1 MPYKTNADLP
11 ASVKNNLPEAAQSVY
26 REAFNGALGGTC
38 KGDEGCAAKIAWT
51 AVENGWKKSD
61 KGWVKKSNTI
71 VGLSFYITKA
81 VQDKKTGERRF
92 SATCSNTKEDAFKTF
107 MSLDLFKDFINR
119 IHSGEQPPTEFRSDA
134 WQGGMPYLSVSH
146 YLDLGGMAKA
156 GDTTDLFIDG
166 DYLKAKGTFGDN
178 PVGQKAFEAVVR
190 DLAEKPEKPIR
201 ISIGFLDYGHKHG
214 NIEWVRKGDY
224 DTCPLC
230 ATELG
235 PKVYTRGLL
244 IHEALTRIPAN
255 VDTSIGLEERSM
267 GDDIVTRK
275 DDAESIVGEELATEM
290 DEKSKLIG
298 MSTAK
303 PAAEVVI
310 RTDKPAE
317 EPAPEPD
324 PEDESDEEEDV
335 EEPELIE
342 VVEEARKDV
351 SPADKK
357 AAEKEYGDVKYADA
371 ANKKY
376 PIDTEEHIRAA
387 WSYINMPKN
396 AAKYSPEEVKA
407 IKSKIVAAWK
417 KVIDKAGPQAAAEKK
432 SVAEDETPVEQAV
445 VVADPLDTAYAELR
459 SALGTIVADPA
470 LPTQDEKLRSLQAP
484 FETFATVVKASVAV
498 PEEEVVEDVKL
509 SEGLTKADLLDALT
523 PIVNAISAVQSDLQ
537 AVKLSQ
543 ATPPTRESSVVP
555 QRRSFQPPVNARPPT
570 MLSKVDPT
578 KPQKVM
584 DIVRRNMGLP
594 PK

>member
-1 MPYKTNADLP
+1 MADKERTELP
-11 ASVKNNLPEAAQSVY
+11 A
-26 REAFNGALGGTC
+26 
-38 KGDEGCAAKIAWT
+38 
-51 AVENGWKKSD
+51 
-61 KGWVKKSNTI
+61 TI
-71 VGLSFYITKA
+71 IGLSFYITKA

-119 IHSGEQPPTEFRSDA
+119 IHSGEQPPAEFRSDA

-166 DYLKAKGTFGDN
+166 DYLKAKGTFTDN

-275 DDAESIVGEELATEM
+275 DDAESIIGEELATEL

-317 EPAPEPD
+317 EP
-324 PEDESDEEEDV
+324 V
-335 EEPELIE
+335 KEPELETVLEDEVEDEDAEEEEVVE

-417 KVIDKAGPQAAAEKK
+417 KVIDKAGPPAAAEKK
-432 SVAEDETPVEQAV
+432 SVAEETAV
-445 VVADPLDTAYAELR
+445 VVVDPLDTAYAELR
-459 SALGTIVADPA
+459 STLETIVADPA

-484 FETFATVVKASVAV
+484 FETFATAVKASVAV
-498 PEEEVVEDVKL
+498 PEVDVVEDVKL
-509 SEGLTKADLLDALT
+509 SEGLTKADLLAALS
-523 PIVNAISAVQSDLQ
+523 PIVNAISAVQSELQ

-543 ATPPTRESSVVP
+543 ATPPTRESPGVP
-555 QRRSFQPPVNARPPT
+555 QRRSFQPPVNVRPPT
-570 MLSKVDPT
+570 MLGKVDPV

>member
-1 MPYKTNADLP
+1 MADKERTELP
-11 ASVKNNLPEAAQSVY
+11 A
-26 REAFNGALGGTC
+26 
-38 KGDEGCAAKIAWT
+38 
-51 AVENGWKKSD
+51 
-61 KGWVKKSNTI
+61 TI

-119 IHSGEQPPTEFRSDA
+119 IHSGEQPPAEFRSDA

-166 DYLKAKGTFGDN
+166 DYLKAKGTFTDN

-190 DLAEKPEKPIR
+190 DLAERPDNPIR

-255 VDTSIGLEERSM
+255 ADTSIGLEERSM
-267 GDDIVTRK
+267 GDVIVTRK

-310 RTDKPAE
+310 RTDKPAD
-317 EPAPEPD
+317 EPAPEPE
-324 PEDESDEEEDV
+324 PEVEESDEVEDEEA
-335 EEPELIE
+335 EEEEVVE

-417 KVIDKAGPQAAAEKK
+417 KVIDKAGPPAAAEKK
-432 SVAEDETPVEQAV
+432 SVAEEETVVDTIV
-445 VVADPLDTAYAELR
+445 VVSDPLDTAYAELR

-470 LPTQDEKLRSLQAP
+470 LPTQDEKLRSLQTP
-484 FETFATVVKASVAV
+484 FEVFAAAVKASVAV
-498 PEEEVVEDVKL
+498 PEAEVVEDVKL

-555 QRRSFQPPVNARPPT
+555 QRRSFQPPVNVRPPT
-570 MLSKVDPT
+570 MLGKVDPV

>member
-1 MPYKTNADLP
+1 MADKERTELP
-11 ASVKNNLPEAAQSVY
+11 A
-26 REAFNGALGGTC
+26 
-38 KGDEGCAAKIAWT
+38 
-51 AVENGWKKSD
+51 
-61 KGWVKKSNTI
+61 TI

-81 VQDKKTGERRF
+81 VQDKKTGEKRF

-119 IHSGEQPPTEFRSDA
+119 IHSGEQPPAEFRSDA

-156 GDTTDLFIDG
+156 GDTTDLYIDG

-178 PVGQKAFEAVVR
+178 PVGTKAFEAVVR

-275 DDAESIVGEELATEM
+275 DDAESIVGKELAEEM

-317 EPAPEPD
+317 EP
-324 PEDESDEEEDV
+324 V
-335 EEPELIE
+335 EEPALETVLEDEVEDDEPEEAESVE

-351 SPADKK
+351 TPADKK
-357 AAEKEYGDVKYADA
+357 AAEKQYGNVTYADP

-376 PIDTEEHIRAA
+376 PVDTEEHIRAA

-396 AAKYSPEEVKA
+396 AAKYSPAEVSA

-417 KVIDKAGPQAAAEKK
+417 KVIDKNGPPAAAEKK
-432 SVAEDETPVEQAV
+432 SVAEEAAV

-459 SALGTIVADPA
+459 STLETIVADPE

-484 FETFATVVKASVAV
+484 FETFATAVKASVSV
-498 PEEEVVEDVKL
+498 SEPEVVADVKL
-509 SEGLTKADLLDALT
+509 DEGLTKADLLAALS
-523 PIVNAISAVQSDLQ
+523 PIVNAISAVQSELQ

-543 ATPPTRESSVVP
+543 ATPIIRESLAVP
-555 QRRSFQPPVNARPPT
+555 VRRSFQPPVNVRPPVAPGA
-570 MLSKVDPT
+570 VDPM

-584 DIVRRNMGLP
+584 DIVRKSMGLP
-594 PK
+594 AK

>member
-1 MPYKTNADLP
+1 MADKERTELP
-11 ASVKNNLPEAAQSVY
+11 A
-26 REAFNGALGGTC
+26 
-38 KGDEGCAAKIAWT
+38 
-51 AVENGWKKSD
+51 
-61 KGWVKKSNTI
+61 TI
-71 VGLSFYITKA
+71 IGLSFYITKA

-119 IHSGEQPPTEFRSDA
+119 IHSGEQPPAEFRSDA

-166 DYLKAKGTFGDN
+166 DYLKAKGTFTDN

-310 RTDKPAE
+310 RTDKPAD
-317 EPAPEPD
+317 AP
-324 PEDESDEEEDV
+324 V
-335 EEPELIE
+335 EEPELETVLEDEVEDEDAEEEEVVE

-407 IKSKIVAAWK
+407 IKSKIVSAWK
-417 KVIDKAGPQAAAEKK
+417 KVIDKAGPPAATEKK
-432 SVAEDETPVEQAV
+432 SVAEEETVVDTIV
-445 VVADPLDTAYAELR
+445 VVSDPLDTAYAELR

-470 LPTQDEKLRSLQAP
+470 LPTQDEKLRSLQTP
-484 FETFATVVKASVAV
+484 FEVFAAAVKASVAV
-498 PEEEVVEDVKL
+498 PEAEVVEDVKL

-555 QRRSFQPPVNARPPT
+555 QRRSFQPPVNVRPPT
-570 MLSKVDPT
+570 MLGKVDPV

>member
-1 MPYKTNADLP
+1 MADKERTELP
-11 ASVKNNLPEAAQSVY
+11 A
-26 REAFNGALGGTC
+26 
-38 KGDEGCAAKIAWT
+38 
-51 AVENGWKKSD
+51 
-61 KGWVKKSNTI
+61 TI

-119 IHSGEQPPTEFRSDA
+119 IHSGEQPPAEFRSDA

-166 DYLKAKGTFGDN
+166 DYLKAKGSFTDN

-190 DLAEKPEKPIR
+190 DLAQKPDKPIR

-275 DDAESIVGEELATEM
+275 DDAASIVGEELATEL

-317 EPAPEPD
+317 EPAPEPEL
-324 PEDESDEEEDV
+324 EDVPDEEEEV

-357 AAEKEYGDVKYADA
+357 AAEKQYGNVAYADP

-376 PIDTEEHIRAA
+376 PVDTEEHIRAA

-396 AAKYSPEEVKA
+396 AAKYSPAEVSA

-432 SVAEDETPVEQAV
+432 SVAEEGLLVSSDVSQSTVIIQ
-445 VVADPLDTAYAELR
+445 DPLDTAYAELR
-459 SALGTIVADPA
+459 STLETIVADPA

-484 FETFATVVKASVAV
+484 FETFATAVKASVAV
-498 PEEEVVEDVKL
+498 PEVEVVEDVKL

-543 ATPPTRESSVVP
+543 ATPIIRESLGVP
-555 QRRSFQPPVNARPPT
+555 QRRSFQPPVNARPPVE
-570 MLSKVDPT
+570 LGPVDPMR
-578 KPQKVM
+578 PQKVM
-584 DIVRRNMGLP
+584 DVVRRSMGL
-594 PK
+594 KS

>member
-1 MPYKTNADLP
+1 
-11 ASVKNNLPEAAQSVY
+11 
-26 REAFNGALGGTC
+26 
-38 KGDEGCAAKIAWT
+38 
-51 AVENGWKKSD
+51 
-61 KGWVKKSNTI
+61 
-71 VGLSFYITKA
+71 
-81 VQDKKTGERRF
+81 
-92 SATCSNTKEDAFKTF
+92 
-107 MSLDLFKDFINR
+107 
-119 IHSGEQPPTEFRSDA
+119 
-134 WQGGMPYLSVSH
+134 
-146 YLDLGGMAKA
+146 
-156 GDTTDLFIDG
+156 
-166 DYLKAKGTFGDN
+166 
-178 PVGQKAFEAVVR
+178 
-190 DLAEKPEKPIR
+190 
-201 ISIGFLDYGHKHG
+201 
-214 NIEWVRKGDY
+214 
-224 DTCPLC
+224 
-230 ATELG
+230 LG

-317 EPAPEPD
+317 EP
-324 PEDESDEEEDV
+324 V
-335 EEPELIE
+335 EEPALETVLEDDVEDDEPEEVEPVE

-357 AAEKEYGDVKYADA
+357 AAEKEYGKVAYADP

-376 PIDTEEHIRAA
+376 PVDTEEHIRAA

-417 KVIDKAGPQAAAEKK
+417 KVIDKAGPQSAAEKK
-432 SVAEDETPVEQAV
+432 STAEEEASVEQAV
-445 VVADPLDTAYAELR
+445 VVPDPLDTAYAELR

-470 LPTQDEKLRSLQAP
+470 VPTQDEKLRSLQTP
-484 FETFATVVKASVAV
+484 FEAFALAVKASVAV
-498 PEEEVVEDVKL
+498 PEPAVVEDVKL
-509 SEGLTKADLLDALT
+509 DEGLTKADLLAALS
-523 PIVNAISAVQSDLQ
+523 PIVNAISAVQSELQ

-543 ATPPTRESSVVP
+543 ATPIIRESLAVP
-555 QRRSFQPPVNARPPT
+555 VRRSFQPPVNVRPPVAPGA
-570 MLSKVDPT
+570 VDPM

-584 DIVRRNMGLP
+584 DIVRKSMGLP
-594 PK
+594 AK